1 MPKYHFIQ
9 ADVFTDKPFG
19 GNQLAVFTDARGL
32 TTEQMQ
38 TLTREMNYSE
48 STFVLPPEMPGTD
61 MRVRIFTPAIEM
73 PMAGHPTVG
82 TTFVLAQSG
91 ALAGKEATLQL
102 KIGPIKVEIERNS
115 AGEPQFVWMTHNAPK
130 FGAIRTDRERVAA
143 ALGVTVA
150 DLHADLPIQH
160 VTTGVPF
167 LMIPLRSLQ
176 AIGRCKVNQS
186 ALAELFV
193 GEPESAGA
201 YLFTTETTG
210 PHAHLHARMFAPH
223 IFDIPED
230 PATGSAAAPMAAYAV
245 YYGLVPEGRFLIEQG
260 VEMGRPSQI
269 HVIARRAGENFTE
282 LKIGGQTTIVGE
294 GYIFW

>member
-32 TTEQMQ
+32 TAEQMQ

-61 MRVRIFTPAIEM
+61 VRVRIFTPAIEM

-102 KIGPIKVEIERNS
+102 KIGPIKVEIEHNS

-143 ALGVTVA
+143 ALGVTVS

-167 LMIPLRSLQ
+167 LMIPLRSLE

-210 PHAHLHARMFAPH
+210 PHAHLHTRMFAPH

-230 PATGSAAAPMAAYAV
+230 PATGSAAAPFGAYAV
-245 YYGLVPEGRFLIEQG
+245 HYGLVPEGRFLIEQG

-269 HVIARRAGENFTE
+269 HVIARRAGGNFTE
-282 LKIGGQTTIVGE
+282 LKIGGQTTVVGE
-294 GYIFW
+294 GSIFW

>member
-143 ALGVTVA
+143 ALGVTVS
-150 DLHADLPIQH
+150 DLREDLPVQT
-160 VTTGVPF
+160 VSTGVPF

>member
-48 STFVLPPEMPGTD
+48 STFVLPPERPGTD

-91 ALAGKEATLQL
+91 TLAGKEATLQL

-115 AGEPQFVWMTHNAPK
+115 AGEPQFVWMTHNAPE
-130 FGAIRTDRERVAA
+130 FGPIRADRERVAA
-143 ALGVTVA
+143 ALGVTTA
-150 DLHADLPIQH
+150 DLREDVPVQR
-160 VTTGVPF
+160 VSTGVPF
-167 LMIPLRSLQ
+167 IFIPLRSLE
-176 AIGRCKVNQS
+176 AIGRCKVNQP
-186 ALAELFV
+186 ALAALFE
-193 GEPESAGA
+193 GEHESAAA
-201 YLFTTETTG
+201 YLFTMETSAS
-210 PHAHLHARMFAPH
+210 HVHIHARMFAPH

-230 PATGSAAAPMAAYAV
+230 PATGSAAAPMGAYAV
-245 YYGLVPEGRFLIEQG
+245 HYGLLPEGRFLIEQG

-269 HVIARRAGENFTE
+269 HVIARRDGETFTE

-294 GYIFW
+294 GHIFW